1 MMEVPAEL
9 LQTVSG
15 HLYDV
20 PVKVLEKGAKAAG
33 GTLYDHAYVTRYRTI
48 AESPPQTQLGHQ
60 CILSC
65 MSHFY

>member
-20 PVKVLEKGAKAAG
+20 PLKVLEKAAKAAG
-33 GTLYDHAYVTRYRTI
+33 GTLYDHAYVTRYKTI
-48 AESPPQTQLGHQ
+48 VELPP
-60 CILSC
+60 
-65 MSHFY
+65 

>member
-9 LQTVSG
+9 LQAVTG

-20 PVKVLEKGAKAAG
+20 PLKVLEKAAKAAG

-48 AESPPQTQLGHQ
+48 AESPA
-60 CILSC
+60 
-65 MSHFY
+65 